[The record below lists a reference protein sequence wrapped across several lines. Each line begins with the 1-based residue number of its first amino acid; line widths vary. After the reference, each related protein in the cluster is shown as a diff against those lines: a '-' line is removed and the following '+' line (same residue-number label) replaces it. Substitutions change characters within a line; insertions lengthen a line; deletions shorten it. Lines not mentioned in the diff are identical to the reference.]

1 MTLPSGPQAEAEFL
15 LLCSLSQLTL
25 SWDSVSLI
33 LLSHLQIYFLTRI
46 TDNFTQNSTLL
57 SHCQATATTGCCV
70 PGDYFDQPILRISC
84 IKLQNLCDL
93 HTVPGVAAVLKIIHS
108 KDLAIF

>member
-1 MTLPSGPQAEAEFL
+1 MLDPCVYVYSEPDLFAHMTAA
-15 LLCSLSQLTL
+15 
-25 SWDSVSLI
+25 
-33 LLSHLQIYFLTRI
+33 TRYCHGY
-46 TDNFTQNSTLL
+46 S
-57 SHCQATATTGCCV
+57 CV
-70 PGDYFDQPILRISC
+70 PGRYFDQPILRISC